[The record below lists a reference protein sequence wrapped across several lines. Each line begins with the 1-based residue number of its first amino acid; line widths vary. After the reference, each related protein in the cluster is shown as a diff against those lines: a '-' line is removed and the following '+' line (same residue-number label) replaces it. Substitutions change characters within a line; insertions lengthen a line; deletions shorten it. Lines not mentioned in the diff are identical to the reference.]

1 MSPPKIFPILYHLV
15 SANALP
21 KITSLL
27 EIGVCDGFFLEYLIT
42 ENPDL
47 SEFVLCDTWRDT
59 YGGSNRG
66 SHDHIVSLFE
76 KLRREMTGVTFLD
89 GDSRSLLPAYFE
101 SFPGEVFDIC
111 IVDGDHS
118 GDGMWR
124 DLVNTVDHANV
135 VIVHDIRHHGYLYLK
150 DVFYAFYETVRERFV
165 AIDDGKDVG
174 MLVRRDLLGFRDNGI
189 GSKSL

>member
-1 MSPPKIFPILYHLV
+1 
-15 SANALP
+15 
-21 KITSLL
+21 
-27 EIGVCDGFFLEYLIT
+27 
-42 ENPDL
+42 
-47 SEFVLCDTWRDT
+47 
-59 YGGSNRG
+59 
-66 SHDHIVSLFE
+66 
-76 KLRREMTGVTFLD
+76 
-89 GDSRSLLPAYFE
+89 
-101 SFPGEVFDIC
+101 
-111 IVDGDHS
+111 VDGDHS